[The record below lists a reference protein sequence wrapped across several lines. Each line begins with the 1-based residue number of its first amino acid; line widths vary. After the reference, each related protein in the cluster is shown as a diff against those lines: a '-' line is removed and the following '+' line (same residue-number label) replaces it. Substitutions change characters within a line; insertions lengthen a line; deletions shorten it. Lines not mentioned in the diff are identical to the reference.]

1 MKSTVVKL
9 VAALTL
15 GLVAAPLTAESQQ
28 AGKVYRIGFL
38 TWGSRGGHRSTCFRR
53 SSKRSESVAG

>member
-15 GLVAAPLTAESQQ
+15 GLVAVPLTAESQP
-28 AGKVYRIGFL
+28 AAKVYRVGFL
-38 TWGSRGGHRSTCFRR
+38 HWGRRRG
-53 SSKRSESVAG
+53 